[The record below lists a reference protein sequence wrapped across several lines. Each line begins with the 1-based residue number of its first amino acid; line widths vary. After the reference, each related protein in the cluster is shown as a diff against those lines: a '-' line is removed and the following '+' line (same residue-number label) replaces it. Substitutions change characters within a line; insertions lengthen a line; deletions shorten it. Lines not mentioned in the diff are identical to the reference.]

1 MKKKLKNKSNFKY
14 KLIKKKLNP
23 KLLDKV
29 ISILKTENNSSILA
43 NLSNK
48 NIKKYLDIVIHQ
60 NNMGLF
66 IIKNSDLIGYAIV
79 SEKPEYLIS
88 NFKKLKI
95 SFLIDLISR
104 LKILTL
110 INIFLSIIR
119 IDTLFLN
126 SRNKEIIK
134 NSLNL
139 NLLAIEKKYQ
149 GVGVGTNFLNF
160 IIKKEK
166 KKSKYITCETNDKR
180 SIKFYERKLK
190 FKTIGL
196 KIRVPSF
203 MSILIKKI

>member
-1 MKKKLKNKSNFKY
+1 M
-14 KLIKKKLNP
+14 
-23 KLLDKV
+23 
-29 ISILKTENNSSILA
+29 ISILKAENNSSILA

-139 NLLAIEKKYQ
+139 NLLAMKKISRL
-149 GVGVGTNFLNF
+149 GVGTNFLNF

-166 KKSKYITCETNDKR
+166 KI
-180 SIKFYERKLK
+180 
-190 FKTIGL
+190 
-196 KIRVPSF
+196 
-203 MSILIKKI
+203 

>member
-29 ISILKTENNSSILA
+29 ISILKAENNSSILA

-104 LKILTL
+104 FKILTL

-134 NSLNL
+134 DSLNL

-149 GVGVGTNFLNF
+149 GIGVGTNFLNF

-203 MSILIKKI
+203 MNVLIKKI

>member
-1 MKKKLKNKSNFKY
+1 MKKKLRNKSNFKY
-14 KLIKKKLNP
+14 KFIKKKLNP

>member
-1 MKKKLKNKSNFKY
+1 MKKKLKNKYNFKY

-29 ISILKTENNSSILA
+29 ISILKAENNSSILA

-104 LKILTL
+104 FKILTL

-134 NSLNL
+134 DSLNL

-149 GVGVGTNFLNF
+149 GIGVGTNFLNF

-203 MSILIKKI
+203 MNVLIKKI

>member
-1 MKKKLKNKSNFKY
+1 MTLY
-14 KLIKKKLNP
+14 
-23 KLLDKV
+23 
-29 ISILKTENNSSILA
+29 
-43 NLSNK
+43 
-48 NIKKYLDIVIHQ
+48 
-60 NNMGLF
+60 F
-66 IIKNSDLIGYAIV
+66 I
-79 SEKPEYLIS
+79 
-88 NFKKLKI
+88 
-95 SFLIDLISR
+95 
-104 LKILTL
+104 
-110 INIFLSIIR
+110 
-119 IDTLFLN
+119 N

-203 MSILIKKI
+203 MSILIKKIW

>member
-1 MKKKLKNKSNFKY
+1 
-14 KLIKKKLNP
+14 
-23 KLLDKV
+23 
-29 ISILKTENNSSILA
+29 
-43 NLSNK
+43 
-48 NIKKYLDIVIHQ
+48 
-60 NNMGLF
+60 MGLF

-95 SFLIDLISR
+95 SFLFDLLSR
-104 LKILTL
+104 FKVLTL
-110 INIFLSIIR
+110 INIFLSIIK
-119 IDTLFLN
+119 IDTLFLDL
-126 SRNKEIIK
+126 RNKEIIK

-149 GVGVGTNFLNF
+149 GIGVGTNFLKF

-180 SIKFYERKLK
+180 SIKFYEGKLN

-203 MSILIKKI
+203 MNVLVKKI